1 VDGKDMSKLSSE
13 IIEKLKNRCIED
25 IVSAIIEIEELNCLS
40 TYNLSFSDTCAIL
53 QKPMK
58 IGSARIVISKDKITI
73 TWLSNTLILN
83 RAQSEEEYFQLMC
96 LDCEYCDRE
105 IEEGIKELFDLYL
118 SWRYK
123 QLAIGGFIEGAYA
136 TDDKNC

>member
-1 VDGKDMSKLSSE
+1 MSKISSE

-25 IVSAIIEIEELNCLS
+25 IVSAIIEIEELNCLI

-58 IGSARIVISKDKITI
+58 FGSARTVITKDKITI

-96 LDCEYCDRE
+96 LDDEYCDRE